1 MADIEE
7 LKKLLISFP
16 YKRILNIKLERPVA
30 LEGEITMDEEDW
42 KAILQKLDEAGY
54 MIIKKEEVR

>member
-1 MADIEE
+1 MVDIGE

-30 LEGEITMDEEDW
+30 LEGEIAMDENDW
-42 KAILQKLDEAGY
+42 NVFLQKLDESGY
-54 MIIKKEEVR
+54 AIIKREDMR